1 MREQDL
7 PDMPGIM
14 QSSRIRS
21 GSTLLFVI
29 HFKASAPEVSQCSC
43 STQPKCQL
51 VPQYTHTHPPASLTV
66 DKCAHTYTHVVLRDM
81 LSGTM

>member
-7 PDMPGIM
+7 PDIPGIM

-51 VPQYTHTHPPASLTV
+51 VPQYTHTHPPQPVSLWTN
-66 DKCAHTYTHVVLRDM
+66 AHTHIHM
-81 LSGTM
+81 